1 MISYP
6 AFFDELE
13 KISEDQRKNIDRETL
28 KRHLK
33 VVGTV
38 GLGAGLGYGTG
49 ALVRKYLQ
57 SHEGMEKI
65 KKLPPGVLKWAPAVA
80 GGGAGLLYALN
91 KMKQKKIQDYTE
103 RGDEG
108 KRPK

>member
-13 KISEDQRKNIDRETL
+13 KIGEAEKRTIDREKL

-33 VVGTV
+33 VVGAV

-49 ALVRKYLQ
+49 ALVKNYLK
-57 SHEGMEKI
+57 SHEGMEKV

-80 GGGAGLLYALN
+80 GGGAGLLLALN
-91 KMKQKKIQDYTE
+91 RMKRKKIDEYTE
-103 RGDEG
+103 RGDET